1 MLHLIWVI
9 LKIIGI
15 LFAVLILLLL
25 LLTGLVLFVPLRYEI
40 SGSYHKETYGVGG
53 SVSWLLG
60 LLKIQ
65 GSFEKGKGLSWK
77 VKAAW
82 FSLPKE
88 EKTKVKKTKPQ
99 KTKSKKSPVK
109 TETPKIETSK
119 SEIPKAPEPGKT
131 EEFLKELPA
140 KTPKPKEPA
149 AEAIKEMERKSAAS
163 IPEAVKESVQNPKEA
178 SEKTSRNS
186 FVEKFSSLFEIPVRI
201 LDRIRK
207 GIWKLIEKL
216 RRIRENLKK
225 SARKLQNLKEKVQ
238 VYLDFYH
245 SEEVQAVLK
254 EVKRYLTL
262 FWKHYRPRKAE
273 GYLKFGFTDPSLTG
287 QAAGILYLLTASPGQ
302 EFALYPEFETE
313 ELLLDGEAVMTGHIR
328 LCYLAKAAV
337 CMFFDKN
344 LRRAW
349 KRLKMIRGK
358 R

>member
-1 MLHLIWVI
+1 MLHLILVI
-9 LKIIGI
+9 LKLIGI

-53 SVSWLLG
+53 SVSWILG

-88 EKTKVKKTKPQ
+88 EKTKVKKTK
-99 KTKSKKSPVK
+99 SKKSPVK

-131 EEFLKELPA
+131 EEFLKEPPVKA
-140 KTPKPKEPA
+140 PKPKEPA

-186 FVEKFSSLFEIPVRI
+186 FVEKFSSSFEIPVRI

-207 GIWKLIEKL
+207 GIRKLIEKL

-225 SARKLQNLKEKVQ
+225 TARKLQNLKEKVQ

-245 SEEVQAVLK
+245 SEEVQTVLK

>member
-1 MLHLIWVI
+1 MLHLILVI
-9 LKIIGI
+9 LKLIGI

-40 SGSYHKETYGVGG
+40 SGSYHKETYGGGG

-82 FSLPKE
+82 FSLPKG
-88 EKTKVKKTKPQ
+88 EKTKVKKTKL
-99 KTKSKKSPVK
+99 KKSPVK

-119 SEIPKAPEPGKT
+119 GEIPKA
-131 EEFLKELPA
+131 
-140 KTPKPKEPA
+140 PKPKEPA

-207 GIWKLIEKL
+207 GIRKLIEKL

-225 SARKLQNLKEKVQ
+225 TARKLQNLKEKVQ
-238 VYLDFYH
+238 VYLYFYH

>member
-1 MLHLIWVI
+1 MLHLILVI

-40 SGSYHKETYGVGG
+40 SGSYHKETYGGGG

-88 EKTKVKKTKPQ
+88 GKPKMKKTKPQ

-109 TETPKIETSK
+109 TETSKIETSK
-119 SEIPKAPEPGKT
+119 SEIPKASEPGKT
-131 EEFLKELPA
+131 EEFLRKPPA
-140 KTPKPKEPA
+140 KAPKPKEPE
-149 AEAIKEMERKSAAS
+149 AEVIKEMEKKSAAS
-163 IPEAVKESVQNPKEA
+163 VSEAVKESVQNPKEA
-178 SEKTSRNS
+178 SEKTSRSS
-186 FVEKFSSLFEIPVRI
+186 FAEKLSSLFEIPVQILERI
-201 LDRIRK
+201 GKSIRK
-207 GIWKLIEKL
+207 LVERL
-216 RRIRENLKK
+216 RRIWENLKK
-225 SARKLQNLKEKVQ
+225 TARKLQDLKEKVQ

-254 EVKRYLTL
+254 EVKRYLTF

-273 GYLKFGFTDPSLTG
+273 GHLKFGFTDPSLTG

-302 EFALYPEFETE
+302 DFALYPEFETE

-344 LRRAW
+344 LRRSW
-349 KRLKMIRGK
+349 KHLKTIRGK

>member
-53 SVSWLLG
+53 SDFRILG

-88 EKTKVKKTKPQ
+88 EKTKVKKTK
-99 KTKSKKSPVK
+99 SKNHRAK
-109 TETPKIETSK
+109 TETPKNRTSK

-131 EEFLKELPA
+131 EEFLKEPPVKA
-140 KTPKPKEPA
+140 PKPKEPA

-186 FVEKFSSLFEIPVRI
+186 FVEKFSSSFEIPVLI
-201 LDRIRK
+201 LDRLEK
-207 GIWKLIEKL
+207 ASGKLIEKL
-216 RRIRENLKK
+216 RRIR
-225 SARKLQNLKEKVQ
+225 R
-238 VYLDFYH
+238 
-245 SEEVQAVLK
+245 
-254 EVKRYLTL
+254 T
-262 FWKHYRPRKAE
+262 
-273 GYLKFGFTDPSLTG
+273 
-287 QAAGILYLLTASPGQ
+287 
-302 EFALYPEFETE
+302 
-313 ELLLDGEAVMTGHIR
+313 
-328 LCYLAKAAV
+328 
-337 CMFFDKN
+337 
-344 LRRAW
+344 
-349 KRLKMIRGK
+349 
-358 R
+358 